1 MQPQRT
7 FEFKKPNRQK
17 LGMPPKK
24 PAAWS
29 HQKDLDSLKGK
40 KVKFGLLDSSPVTAV
55 LIEAD
60 QYTVKI
66 AGDEQSSKPVTIFKS
81 ALTYFAEV

>member
-7 FEFKKPNRQK
+7 FEFKKNRQK

-40 KVKFGLLDSSPVTAV
+40 KVKFGLLDSEPVTAV

-66 AGDEQSSKPVTIFKS
+66 AGSDPSAKPVTMFKS
-81 ALTYFAEV
+81 ALTYFFEV